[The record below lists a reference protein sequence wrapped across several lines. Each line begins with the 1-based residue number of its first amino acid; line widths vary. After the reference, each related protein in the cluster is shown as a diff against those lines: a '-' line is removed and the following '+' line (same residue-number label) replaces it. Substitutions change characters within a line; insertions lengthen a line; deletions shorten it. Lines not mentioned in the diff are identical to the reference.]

1 MNEKMNREKICKA
14 LSRLSETMEELS
26 TLWEAVQFDDDN
38 ETDDILCELYP
49 FKASFDEL
57 TMDVQTWAYNAIGK
71 IENL

>member
-26 TLWEAVQFDDDN
+26 TLWESVQFDNDE
-38 ETDDILCELYP
+38 ETDDILCERYP
-49 FKASFDEL
+49 FMKSFDEL
-57 TMDVQTWAYNAIGK
+57 TMDVYSWTENAICK